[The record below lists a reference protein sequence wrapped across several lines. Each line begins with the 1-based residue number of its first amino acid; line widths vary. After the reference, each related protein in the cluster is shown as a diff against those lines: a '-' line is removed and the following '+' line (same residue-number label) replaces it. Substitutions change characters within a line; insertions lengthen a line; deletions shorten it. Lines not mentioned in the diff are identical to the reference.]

1 MPLIDLT
8 TNLRDLKFGRDRVA
22 GGSSNQ
28 PYVQSDIPA
37 PDKESSGLGY
47 LNQDFVVRGGL
58 KAVVNSVKDVERLS
72 KYFFDIRN
80 PSGLLFIA
88 KQNLLSRLA
97 VKTQA
102 SGKLN
107 EGTYTPIGT
116 LAQAGDVA
124 FGLHTNKQG
133 LNPFENFRVGA
144 GATDPTS
151 LGGYFFA
158 VTDTNTDKLSPTTKT
173 STTTTI
179 PFSFTPTSIV
189 NDIEGIGGGIK
200 TYNISTT
207 TSTITTNKRNRL
219 LELYNDLLI
228 SENIP
233 FQLDVR
239 SYSGGPGSILGI
251 GKTNIKFATGNGTN
265 DVRTGKNN
273 IELKNLGFFTS
284 QGESNYKYSVFTTP
298 LLRSIEEKQ
307 IPLGVSLD
315 IASSFPLGTPPY
327 VQDEIYFDRRTSI
340 ISSET
345 KAEEFTSKD
354 KRGTIDGQIAS
365 NEPQTYLYTEILN
378 IPDVRDK
385 TVKPSGSSIYIGEI
399 GLTTP
404 GDFRALLR
412 SKNFPEIPFAPDYT
426 EKNIEA
432 KLGDPGN
439 RNGKDLQLYD
449 QGAGNG
455 TTIPVGAASFN
466 SYDKINASDIDDNNK
481 DLISFKIEKIDN
493 NNPSSTNTIQ
503 FRAFLDSITDS
514 FSAEWKGERY
524 VGRGENFYTY
534 SGFDRK
540 VSLGWTVAAQSKAE
554 LIPMYKKLSYLASIC
569 APDYSSKGY
578 MRGNIVKLTIG
589 GYFFQQPGIIT
600 GFSYEMNE
608 DNATWE
614 IGIDSVGDDD
624 DTTSQ
629 LPHLIKVKGFQF
641 IPIHTFVP
649 ELGIWENSPF
659 IAISPPS
666 KNKKQ

>member
-37 PDKESSGLGY
+37 LDKESSGLGY

-72 KYFFDIRN
+72 KYFFDVRN

-88 KQNLLSRLA
+88 KQNLLSRTA

-107 EGTYTPIGT
+107 EGVYTPIGT

-158 VTDTNTDKLSPTTKT
+158 VTDTNKRELKPTTETKT
-173 STTTTI
+173 SLPAFT
-179 PFSFTPTSIV
+179 SFTSSDLEASSNSFITL
-189 NDIEGIGGGIK
+189 
-200 TYNISTT
+200 T
-207 TSTITTNKRNRL
+207 TITTNKRNRL

-228 SENIP
+228 SEKI
-233 FQLDVR
+233 QSDIL
-239 SYSGGPGSILGI
+239 SYPGGPGSILGI
-251 GKTNIKFATGNGTN
+251 GKTNIKFATGNGKN
-265 DVRTGKNN
+265 SVRTGKNN
-273 IELKNLGFFTS
+273 IELKNSGFFTS
-284 QGESNYKYSVFTTP
+284 QGKSKYSVFTTP

-315 IASSFPLGTPPY
+315 IVSSFPLGTPPY
-327 VQDEIYFDRRTSI
+327 EQYEQDKIYFDRRTSI
-340 ISSET
+340 ISLET
-345 KAEEFTSKD
+345 KAKEFTSKD
-354 KRGTIDGQIAS
+354 KRGTIFDQISS

-385 TVKPSGSSIYIGEI
+385 TAKPSGSSIYIGKI

-412 SKNFPEIPFAPDYT
+412 SKNFPEIAMAPDYT

-439 RNGKDLQLYD
+439 RNGKNLQFYD

-455 TTIPVGAASFN
+455 STIPVGAASFN
-466 SYDKINASDIDDNNK
+466 SYDKINASDINDKNK
-481 DLISFKIEKIDN
+481 DLIPFKIEKISN
-493 NNPSSTNTIQ
+493 NVPTATDTIQ
-503 FRAFLDSITDS
+503 FRAFLDSISDS

-540 VSLGWTVAAQSKAE
+540 VSLSWTVAAQSKAE

-614 IGIDSVGDDD
+614 IGIGSKGDDD

-649 ELGIWENSPF
+649 ELGIWDKSPF
-659 IAISPPS
+659 IAISPLS
-666 KNKKQ
+666 SSYAFTASIQK